1 MTKKM
6 NWALPAALTFV
17 LLSGCATKDF
27 VLETV
32 APVQTQVGGLQGR
45 VDGLQQGLERNGQE
59 LVALDGRVKA
69 SDERVGALSRAL
81 EQEALARAKVAQV
94 VPETAKF
101 TMSTVLKDERIK
113 FAKSKAAL
121 STQGGAELDQLLAQ
135 LKADNKPVFVEIQG
149 HTDGMGSAAYNQA
162 LGLARAE
169 VVRLHLARAGVPLA
183 RMATISYGE
192 STPVAANN
200 TAEGRSQN
208 RRVVL
213 VVMN

>member
-6 NWALPAALTFV
+6 IWALPVV
-17 LLSGCATKDF
+17 LCTLGLMGCATKDF

-32 APVQTQVGGLQGR
+32 APVQTQVTDTQQR
-45 VDGLQQGLERNGQE
+45 VDGLQQGLERNNQE
-59 LVALDGRVKA
+59 LQALDGRVKA
-69 SDERVGALSRAL
+69 GDERVVALGRAL
-81 EQEALARAKVAQV
+81 EQEALARAKLAQSI
-94 VPETAKF
+94 PETAKF
-101 TMSTVLKDERIK
+101 AMSTVLKDERIR
-113 FAKSKAAL
+113 FAKSRAEL
-121 STQGGAELDQLLAQ
+121 TGQGGADLDQLLAQ

-149 HTDGMGSAAYNQA
+149 HTDGMGSEAYNKQ

-169 VVRLHLARAGVPLA
+169 AVRLHLARAGVPLA
-183 RMATISYGE
+183 RMATISYGK
-192 STPVAANN
+192 SAPVAANN